1 MRILLSIA
9 AALSLLLT
17 SCGGDI
23 SAAMFAGGDGTYDFK
38 NEWLD
43 VEYHVDESKIHLMD
57 FASNNDTIYALYL
70 GDISQIATDT
80 IILYLHGNA
89 SSMDSFW
96 ETACLFANLGGP
108 HHYGFMMYD
117 YRGFGWSTGR
127 STGAESMAAD
137 YAAVV
142 SYLKDQGLTSDRLV
156 VVANSLGSLPAG
168 PAAAGGSIIP
178 IQKLV
183 MEVPQS
189 TANVIMQNATGLSL
203 PSSMIT
209 SYKFDLGEDMA
220 NYPGELLWMHGTADA
235 VAPYET
241 AEAAMQQHNGSYYH
255 EAIYPDMG
263 HGLRWDIGDEE
274 WAGTILDFMRH

>member
-1 MRILLSIA
+1 MRLLLPIVTA
-9 AALSLLLT
+9 ISLCLT
-17 SCGGDI
+17 SCGGDV
-23 SAAMFAGGDGTYDFK
+23 SAAMFAGGNGTYDFK

-43 VEYHVDESKIHLMD
+43 PEYHVDESKIHLMD
-57 FASNNDTIYALYL
+57 FLSDSDTVYALYL

-96 ETACLFANLGGP
+96 ETAGLLANLGGQ

-137 YAAVV
+137 YDAVV
-142 SYLKDQGLTSDRLV
+142 SYLENQGLTSERLV

-168 PAAAGGSIIP
+168 PAASGGSRIP

-189 TANVIMQNATGLSL
+189 TANVIMQNSTGLSL

-220 NYPGELLWMHGTADA
+220 NYPGELLWMHGTADG

-241 AEAAMQQHNGSYYH
+241 AEAAMQQHNGSHYQ

-274 WAGTILDFMRH
+274 WAGTIWDFIRH

>member
-1 MRILLSIA
+1 MRLLLPIVTA
-9 AALSLLLT
+9 ISLCLT
-17 SCGGDI
+17 SCGGDV
-23 SAAMFAGGDGTYDFK
+23 SAAMFAGGNGTYDFK

-43 VEYHVDESKIHLMD
+43 PEYHVDESKIHLMD
-57 FASNNDTIYALYL
+57 FLSDSDTVYALYL

-96 ETACLFANLGGP
+96 ETAGLLANLGGQ

-137 YAAVV
+137 YDAVV
-142 SYLKDQGLTSDRLV
+142 SYLENQGLTSERLV

-168 PAAAGGSIIP
+168 PAASGGSRIP

-189 TANVIMQNATGLSL
+189 TANVIMQNSTGLSL

-220 NYPGELLWMHGTADA
+220 NYPGELLWMHGTADG

-241 AEAAMQQHNGSYYH
+241 AEAAMQQHNGSHYQ

-263 HGLRWDIGDEE
+263 HGLRWDVGDEE
-274 WAGTILDFMRH
+274 WAGTILDFIRH